1 VRVRPSKG
9 LAWQTIEG
17 EAVLLDLTRGRS
29 LGLNE
34 TASVI
39 WSLLPDHDD
48 EAIAAELVRRF
59 DVSPERARADVTRL
73 LGRLLERGVVEEE
86 KP

>member
-1 VRVRPSKG
+1 VRVRPARG

-17 EAVLLDLTRGRS
+17 EAVLLDLTHGRS

-48 EAIAAELVRRF
+48 EQIAAELVRRF
-59 DVSPERARADVTRL
+59 DVPLDRAREDVSHL
-73 LGRLLERGVVEEE
+73 ISKLLERGLVE
-86 KP
+86 KA

>member
-1 VRVRPSKG
+1 VRVRPSRG

-17 EAVLLDLTRGRS
+17 EAVLLDLSHGRS

-48 EAIAAELVRRF
+48 EQIARELARRF
-59 DVSPERARADVTRL
+59 DVSAERARGDVACLIR
-73 LGRLLERGVVEEE
+73 RLLERGLVEEV
-86 KP
+86 

>member
-1 VRVRPSKG
+1 MRVRPVRG

-17 EAVLLDLTRGRS
+17 EAVLLDLNQGRS

-34 TASVI
+34 TASVV

-48 EAIAAELVRRF
+48 EEIATELARRF
-59 DVSPERARADVTRL
+59 DVPVERARADVARL
-73 LGRLLERGVVEEE
+73 VARLLERGLVEEA
-86 KP
+86 

>member
-1 VRVRPSKG
+1 MRVRPARG
-9 LAWQTIEG
+9 LAWQLIEG
-17 EAVLLDLTRGRS
+17 EAVLLDLTHGRS

-48 EAIAAELVRRF
+48 EEIAAELVRRF
-59 DVSPERARADVTRL
+59 DVPLDRARADVSRL
-73 LGRLLERGVVEEE
+73 VSRLLERGVVEEA
-86 KP
+86 